1 MYSVKLITENGQG
14 LYLSVK
20 GRTSW
25 KTKRIAQG
33 HAKDIQACIDKR
45 RNMWNAVSIEVEED

>member
-1 MYSVKLITENGQG
+1 MYSVKLITENGQS

-33 HAKDIQACIDKR
+33 HAKGIQACIDKG
-45 RNMWNAVSIEVEED
+45 RNKWNAVSVEVEED

>member
-25 KTKRIAQG
+25 KTKRIAQA
-33 HAKDIQACIDKR
+33 HAKYIQTCIDKR
-45 RNMWNAVSIEVEED
+45 RNLWNAVSVEVKED